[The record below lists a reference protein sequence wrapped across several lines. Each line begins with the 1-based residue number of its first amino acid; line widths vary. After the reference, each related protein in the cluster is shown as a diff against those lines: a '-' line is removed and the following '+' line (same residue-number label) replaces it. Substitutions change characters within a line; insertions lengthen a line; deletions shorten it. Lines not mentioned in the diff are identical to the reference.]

1 MNPIHSNFTLIEYQ
15 EALNWLFAQA
25 PNYQID
31 GKKAYKPGL
40 DNIKKLCAH
49 FGNPQNELQMIH
61 VAGTNGKG
69 STTHMLA
76 SILVASGYKVGQYNS
91 PHLIDFTERI
101 KVQGQKAS
109 EDFVYRF
116 IQKLKELPN
125 DIRPSFFEF
134 TTVMAFVYF
143 KEMQVDYAIIEV
155 GLGGRLD
162 STNLIDPILCA
173 ITNVA
178 LDHMDILGDT
188 VEKIATE
195 KAGIIK
201 PGIPI
206 VSGEDNES
214 IKVIFKEMAKE
225 KEAPFIDATAFD
237 PSLETDLK
245 GSYQKK
251 NIKVVYALVE
261 ELRKLG
267 LEISDSNLREGLLN
281 VQTSTH
287 FLGRWQEY
295 STEPLVILDTGHN
308 HAGLKEVFAQ
318 LDEIKR
324 FKHIVLGFVKD
335 KKIEEVLEIL
345 PENASYHFVRPA
357 ITRGRDPKEY
367 EDLLIKSGISY
378 RIFDSVEAGYLAAIK
393 EVTTSEMIFIG
404 GSNFVVGEFLQKNL
418 Q

>member
-1 MNPIHSNFTLIEYQ
+1 MKPLHSNFTLIEYQ

-76 SILVASGYKVGQYNS
+76 SILIASGYKVGQYNS

-201 PGIPI
+201 TGIPI
-206 VSGEDNES
+206 VSGEDSES
-214 IKVIFKEMAKE
+214 IKAIFKEIAKE
-225 KEAPFIDATAFD
+225 KEAPFINATAYD
-237 PSLETDLK
+237 LQLETDLK

-308 HAGLKEVFAQ
+308 HAGLREVFAQ

-335 KKIEEVLEIL
+335 KKIEEVIEIL
-345 PENASYHFVRPA
+345 PQNASYYFVRPA

-378 RIFDSVEAGYLAAIK
+378 KIFDSVEAGYLAAIR